1 MSKEFEEIVLKKL
14 EKLDNIEKE
23 VKNNSQRLGN
33 LETEVGTL
41 NTEVSSLKAE
51 VGSLGTE
58 VGSLKIKVGSL
69 ETEMGSLKTA
79 VGKLEME
86 VKNTGEVVNYLNQ
99 RFTKFDYE
107 INQKIDTLFD
117 AFATNG
123 KKDLVHEK
131 EIASLNARVFNQDI
145 RISNLEDKVLI
156 A

>member
-14 EKLDNIEKE
+14 EKLDNIEIE

-33 LETEVGTL
+33 LEAEVG
-41 NTEVSSLKAE
+41 SLKAE

-58 VGSLKIKVGSL
+58 MSNLK
-69 ETEMGSLKTA
+69 TEVGSLKTA

-86 VKNTGEVVNYLNQ
+86 VKDTGEVVNYLNQ

-107 INQKIDTLFD
+107 MNKKIDTLFD
-117 AFATNG
+117 SYKVN
-123 KKDLVHEK
+123 KEKDLVHEK
-131 EIASLNARVFNQDI
+131 EIASLNAKVFNQDI
-145 RISNLEDKVLI
+145 RISNLEDKVLT